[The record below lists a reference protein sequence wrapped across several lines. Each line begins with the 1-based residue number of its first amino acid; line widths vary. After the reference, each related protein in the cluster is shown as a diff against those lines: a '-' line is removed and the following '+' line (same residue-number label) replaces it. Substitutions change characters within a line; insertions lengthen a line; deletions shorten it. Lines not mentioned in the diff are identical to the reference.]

1 MCGFKAKKQISFIKI
16 SLDEN
21 YVAVY
26 MSVFTYEKNIWG
38 NQPSSLSK
46 CGLDEQS

>member
-26 MSVFTYEKNIWG
+26 MSVFTYEKISEVIN
-38 NQPSSLSK
+38 PVL
-46 CGLDEQS
+46 